1 MIQFILISLTAFTLS
16 SCSVN
21 NQKPVANSQ
30 TEVSAGE
37 TKKLEFRDA
46 IMPFLGKPYVSAT
59 LEGNAVEKL
68 VINLDSVDCTTFVEY
83 VTASMLSNQSVD
95 SITDAYKDAL
105 KSLRYRNGKIDGYA
119 SRLHYFSEWISDNQR
134 RGNVTEITGDFQNQP
149 FTEKAGY
156 MSTHP
161 DKYKQLKDNPALV
174 KKIKAS
180 EDYVNSLET
189 FYIPKDMIAQQD
201 SLIKEGDIIAITTDM
216 PGLEIA
222 HVGFAV
228 IQNGVVHLLHASTD
242 KKMVLIDPRPLSE
255 YLAGNKKQTGIKVVR
270 INRD

>member
-95 SITDAYKDAL
+95 SIKIGRA
-105 KSLRYRNGKIDGYA
+105 SCRERVLR
-119 SRLHYFSEWISDNQR
+119 
-134 RGNVTEITGDFQNQP
+134 
-149 FTEKAGY
+149 
-156 MSTHP
+156 
-161 DKYKQLKDNPALV
+161 LV
-174 KKIKAS
+174 
-180 EDYVNSLET
+180 
-189 FYIPKDMIAQQD
+189 
-201 SLIKEGDIIAITTDM
+201 
-216 PGLEIA
+216 
-222 HVGFAV
+222 
-228 IQNGVVHLLHASTD
+228 
-242 KKMVLIDPRPLSE
+242 
-255 YLAGNKKQTGIKVVR
+255 
-270 INRD
+270 